1 MPEALPADEG
11 GRQLHDRHAQ
21 PLTEGPAREAGDVA
35 EHQVGRSSARSST
48 TPRCTPSTAP
58 VCWTRCWRSPATACA
73 APARPAGIAPDA
85 DLGLAVE
92 LLYGPLYY
100 RWLYRLGPLTHD
112 HADRLVDAV
121 LRALN
126 PPGTANA

>member
-1 MPEALPADEG
+1 MHAEYRTRLLDPLLEIT
-11 GRQLHDRHAQ
+11 RDR
-21 PLTEGPAREAGDVA
+21 LRGAREAG
-35 EHQVGRSSARSST
+35 R
-48 TPRCTPSTAP
+48 
-58 VCWTRCWRSPATACA
+58 
-73 APARPAGIAPDA
+73 IAPDA

-100 RWLYRLGPLTHD
+100 RWQYRLGPLTHD